1 MQGREPPIEARI
13 LGVADAVEAMA
24 SDRPY
29 RKGLECREILAELTA
44 NAGTQFDPMVVSAF
58 SKVVKHDGES
68 VIINSAL
75 SLQTDLTRP
84 IHYAAR
90 AKAIRD
96 FFLQLSNQSIQ
107 DT

>member
-1 MQGREPPIEARI
+1 

-29 RKGLECREILAELTA
+29 RKGLECKDILVELSA
-44 NAGTQFDPMVVSAF
+44 NAGTQFDPMVVNAF
-58 SKVVKHDGES
+58 SKVIKREGET

-75 SLQTDLTRP
+75 SLQTDLSRP